1 MKNLGIS
8 EEAYKK
14 FCKAGKI
21 AGQVREAMKKY
32 VKEDMRIIEICE
44 KAESMIREK
53 GGKPAFPCNV
63 SVNEI
68 AAHYTSPPEDPR
80 RIPEKSIVKIDIGV
94 HVDGY
99 VADTATTVCFN
110 PDWEDLVYAAEE
122 ALEVGIKILGPD
134 MSTSKFGSTIEK
146 TIKKRGL
153 KPISNLTGHQV
164 GRYLVHAG
172 KSLPNIS
179 HFFGS
184 KIKVGEVY
192 AIEPFVT
199 VASAAGKVKSGK
211 EATIF
216 RLHKRKSSKNIYAKK
231 LLNYVEKNFR
241 TLPFAE
247 RWTVN
252 TVKKEHRAQAFRELL
267 ASKCFVS
274 YPVYIE
280 ASKSPVAQAEH
291 TVLVVEEG
299 CIVLTKP

>member
-14 FCKAGKI
+14 FREAGRI
-21 AGQVREAMKKY
+21 AGQVREAMRKY
-32 VKEDMRIIEICE
+32 VREGMPIIDICE
-44 KAESMIREK
+44 KAESMTREK

-68 AAHYTSPPEDPR
+68 AAHYTSPPGDQR
-80 RIPEKSIVKIDIGV
+80 VIPEKSIVKVDIGV

-110 PDWEDLVYAAEE
+110 PEWKDLVYAAEQ
-122 ALEVGIKILGPD
+122 ALETGIKTLRPK
-134 MSTSKFGSTIEK
+134 MSTSEFGSTIEK
-146 TIKKRGL
+146 TIKRLGL

-172 KSLPNIS
+172 KSLPNVS
-179 HFFGS
+179 HILGPR
-184 KIKVGEVY
+184 INLGEVY

-216 RLHKRKSSKNIYAKK
+216 RLHKRKSPKDVYAKK
-231 LLNYVEKNFR
+231 LLSYAEKNFR

-247 RWTVN
+247 RWLVN
-252 TVKKEHRAQAFRELL
+252 VVPKEQHATAFKELL
-267 ASKCFVS
+267 SSKCFFS

-280 ASKSPVAQAEH
+280 ASGKPVAQAEH
-291 TVLVVEEG
+291 TVLVVEDG
-299 CIVLTKP
+299 CVVLTKP